1 MSLISNILVN
11 NSNVS
16 GKNIIYILPE
26 TMKLFNNTSLTT
38 ALGLFTQSK
47 QFNFPNWV
55 IIRNWD

>member
-38 ALGLFTQSK
+38 ALGLFTH
-47 QFNFPNWV
+47 
-55 IIRNWD
+55 